1 MINTELLRRIIADKG
16 LKIVFIASKLKI
28 TDASLRNKIEN
39 RTSFKLS
46 EVSALCELLGI
57 NDLKLKDDIFF
68 ADKVEKK

>member
-1 MINTELLRRIIADKG
+1 MVNTELLKRIISDKG
-16 LKIVFIASKLKI
+16 LKIVFIANKLKI
-28 TDASLRNKIEN
+28 TDTSLRNKIEN

-68 ADKVEKK
+68 ADKVEK